1 MFFSLISQQGSFL
14 LLKKTAVLPRWSKG
28 GEKTRTKRR
37 TKHSI
42 IGERVKEFYW
52 RLARARARA
61 YTYIHTE
68 LMLVCFSP
76 RIVRIVRYV
85 WQLSGRKL
93 VLLLIFLIRETWSW
107 TTQSNFTVILF
118 IYLFIFSNVRG
129 NFP

>member
-1 MFFSLISQQGSFL
+1 MVAFFSLISQQGSFL

-52 RLARARARA
+52 RLARVRTR
-61 YTYIHTE
+61 TYTE

-107 TTQSNFTVILF
+107 TMQSNFTVILF
-118 IYLFIFSNVRG
+118 IYFFNIRG

>member
-1 MFFSLISQQGSFL
+1 MVAFFSLISQQGSFL

-52 RLARARARA
+52 QLARVRTR
-61 YTYIHTE
+61 THTE

-107 TTQSNFTVILF
+107 TMQSNFTVILF
-118 IYLFIFSNVRG
+118 IYFFNIRG

>member
-1 MFFSLISQQGSFL
+1 MVAFFSLISEQGSFL

-52 RLARARARA
+52 RLTRVRTR
-61 YTYIHTE
+61 THTE

-107 TTQSNFTVILF
+107 TMQSNFTVILF
-118 IYLFIFSNVRG
+118 IYFFNIRG